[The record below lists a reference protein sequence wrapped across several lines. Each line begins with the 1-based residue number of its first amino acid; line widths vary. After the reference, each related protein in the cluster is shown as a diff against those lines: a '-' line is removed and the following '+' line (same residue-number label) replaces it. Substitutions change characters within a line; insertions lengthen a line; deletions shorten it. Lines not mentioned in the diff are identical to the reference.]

1 MQVSGAGCL
10 LANAASS
17 AAAKR
22 ASFQSGMVRNM
33 NSRAHVVLV
42 PSAGRSGCEQRGRPE
57 PPPRLSK
64 AYLLLADLPNHTRP
78 GNLDERSIRGINE
91 LAGGIGLPEV
101 THGPVVD
108 EVRAIVG
115 PNLRSTGRLMPR
127 SPSTNACSNVVLRAN
142 RVCWSW
148 SGSPGWLKF
157 TSSISCP

>member
-64 AYLLLADLPNHTRP
+64 AYLLLTDLPNHTRR

-101 THGPVVD
+101 THGAVVD

-115 PNLRSTGRLMPR
+115 PELEVHRTVDAAKPIHERLLERRVMRKPR
-127 SPSTNACSNVVLRAN
+127 LLE
-142 RVCWSW
+142 
-148 SGSPGWLKF
+148 LKRL
-157 TSSISCP
+157 TLPAEVH